1 MKILMVSAEA
11 QPFAKTGGLADVV
24 SALSKSLK
32 KLGHDVKIL
41 IPRYYEIDRKDLTIV
56 SRNVQVLTGMGEIIG
71 SFYTKNLP
79 NSDVPVYFFDYE
91 PLFGRKEI
99 YGSKFEP
106 DFHDNPFRF
115 SVLSRAMFSLCSE
128 LNWIPDIVHCHDW
141 SSCMALVL
149 LKLLKQNFKD
159 SNEQKFPFFKNFALK
174 IPLSSFKNIKSVLTI
189 HNMGYQ
195 GKYPYD
201 AYKLL
206 GLPEEIRFLTGF
218 ENSGSINFLKAGIT
232 CADKITTVSCE
243 YAKEIQTPEGGFS
256 LDGLIRI
263 RSADLQGILN
273 GVDTQDW
280 NPAVDK
286 YIACNYSQNNLSGK
300 KECKLFLQKKFA
312 LEQNPKIPLIG
323 MIGRLA
329 EQKGINE
336 VFAPFYGCMFRMCK
350 ELNVQF
356 VIVGTGESW
365 CENEI
370 RQLAQNC
377 FNLKYIIGYSEEIS
391 HQVESGSDF
400 FLMPSK
406 YEPCGLNQI
415 YSMLYGTVPIVRNT
429 GGLADTV
436 VQYNQREHS
445 GTGFKF
451 QDLTP
456 DAIFNTVKYAINT
469 YFTNPQDIENLR
481 KEGMKADFTWEKS
494 ALKYLKVYSS

>member
-1 MKILMVSAEA
+1 MKILMISAEA

-41 IPRYYEIDRKDLTIV
+41 IPRYYEIDRKNLTLV
-56 SRNVQVLTGMGEIIG
+56 KHNVQVLTGITELIG
-71 SFYTKNLP
+71 SFYTSNLP

-128 LNWIPDIVHCHDW
+128 LKWIPDIVHCHDW
-141 SSCMALVL
+141 SACLSLVL
-149 LKLLKQNFKD
+149 LKLLKQD
-159 SNEQKFPFFKNFALK
+159 STRQKLPLFKNFSLK
-174 IPLSSFKNIKSVLTI
+174 IPLSSFYKVRTVLTI

-201 AYKLL
+201 AFKLL
-206 GLPEEIRFLTGF
+206 GLPEELRLITGF
-218 ENSGSINFLKAGIT
+218 EDNGEINFLKAGIT

-243 YAKEIQTPEGGFS
+243 YAKEIQTVEGGFS

-263 RSADLQGILN
+263 RSMDLTGILN
-273 GVDTQDW
+273 GVDLLDW
-280 NPAVDK
+280 NPLTDK
-286 YIACNYSQNNLSGK
+286 YICKNYSQNNLTEK
-300 KECKLFLQKKFA
+300 NECKLFLQKKFG
-312 LEQNPKIPLIG
+312 LEQNLKIPLIG

-329 EQKGINE
+329 EQKGIKE
-336 VFAPFYGCMFRMCK
+336 VFAPLYGCMYKMCK

-356 VIVGTGESW
+356 VVVGTGETW

-370 RQLAQNC
+370 RELSQKC
-377 FNLKYIIGYSEEIS
+377 SNLKYIIGYSEEIS

-415 YSMLYGTVPIVRNT
+415 YSMIYGTIPIVRNT

-436 VQYNQREHS
+436 VQYNEKEHS

-456 DAIFNTVKYAINT
+456 EAIFNTVKYALEI
-469 YFTNPQDIENLR
+469 YFSNSKDIEILR
-481 KEGMKADFTWEKS
+481 KTGMQADFSWEKS
-494 ALKYLKVYSS
+494 ALKYIDVYNS